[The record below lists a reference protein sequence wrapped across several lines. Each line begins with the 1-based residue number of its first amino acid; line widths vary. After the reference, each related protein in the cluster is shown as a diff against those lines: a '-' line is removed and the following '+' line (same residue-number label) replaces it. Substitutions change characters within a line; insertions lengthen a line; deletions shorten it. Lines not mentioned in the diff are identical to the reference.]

1 MKILKTVRSPHYND
15 RTGSVQMLVLHATA
29 TRNLAQTWTY
39 LVDSKAPNRVS
50 AHYVIDRDG
59 QIYQLV
65 ADDKRAWHAGV
76 SAWPGMGNDI
86 NGVSIGIEFQ
96 CPVNKNKTLG
106 GFTQK
111 QIASGIRLCRLLCKR
126 YKISPENVV
135 GHSDIAP
142 GRKQDP
148 GILFPWE
155 QFVAAGVAQNPDR
168 R

>member
-1 MKILKTVRSPHYND
+1 MKILKTVRSLHYD
-15 RTGSVQMLVLHATA
+15 ARTGPIQMLVLHATA
-29 TRNLAQTWTY
+29 TRNLAQTWSY
-39 LVDSKAPNRVS
+39 LIDSKAPNRVS

-59 QIYQLV
+59 TIYQLV

-76 SAWPGMGNDI
+76 STWPGMGNDI

-96 CPVNKNKTLG
+96 CPVKAGALG

-111 QIASGIRLCRLLCKR
+111 QVAAGIRLCRLLCNM
-126 YKISPENVV
+126 YKIAPENVV

-155 QFVAAGVAQNPDR
+155 RFVEAGVAQNPSR